1 MTSFDHIIVGHGLA
15 GACLAWA
22 LRWRGERVLVVDR
35 ETPSTASRI
44 AAGLVTPITGK
55 RLVKSWRLDELL
67 PAATRFY
74 RRAEAEC
81 GGGSFFTAWPQLRL
95 FADERERAVYE
106 ARKNTEFLGLVTE
119 PDPPID
125 PTWFTAPFGGCQ
137 FATAHQLATERFLSA
152 SRSCFE
158 VRTEN
163 LNPSTDVAVT
173 GDAVHLPRLGVSA
186 KTLTFCE
193 GFSAAGNP
201 WFPGVTFNSA
211 KGEILTVRI
220 PDLAE
225 SRIVNRGVWLVP
237 LGDGLFRTGAT
248 YDHSTHD
255 CVPTAAARDEIL
267 GRLREFVRLPM
278 EVVAHDAAVRP
289 IIRVKH
295 PTMGVS
301 PQSPRIGFFNGLASK
316 GSLAAPFFAEQFA
329 TFLCGAGDIEPEV
342 RL

>member
-1 MTSFDHIIVGHGLA
+1 MTSYDHIVVGHGLA
-15 GACLAWA
+15 GACLAWM

-35 ETPSTASRI
+35 EEPAPASRI

-67 PAATRFY
+67 PAATQFY

-81 GGGSFFTAWPQLRL
+81 GGSFFTARPQLRL
-95 FADERERAVYE
+95 FADERERSVYE
-106 ARKNTEFLGLVTE
+106 NRKNAEFLGLVVE

-125 PTWFTAPFGGCQ
+125 PAWFMAPFGGCQ
-137 FATAHQLATERFLSA
+137 FATAHQLATDRFLSL
-152 SRSCFE
+152 SRSRFE
-158 VRTEN
+158 VWTDN
-163 LNPSTDVAVT
+163 VNPSTDVDPT
-173 GDAVHLPRLGVSA
+173 GDVVHLPRLGVSA

-220 PDLAE
+220 PDLGE

-267 GRLREFVRLPM
+267 GRLREFVRPPI

-295 PTMGVS
+295 PTLGVS
-301 PQSPRIGFFNGLASK
+301 PRSPRIGLFNGLASK
-316 GSLAAPFFAEQFA
+316 GSLVAPFFAEQFA
-329 TFLCGAGDIEPEV
+329 AFLCGAGEIEPEV
-342 RL
+342 QL